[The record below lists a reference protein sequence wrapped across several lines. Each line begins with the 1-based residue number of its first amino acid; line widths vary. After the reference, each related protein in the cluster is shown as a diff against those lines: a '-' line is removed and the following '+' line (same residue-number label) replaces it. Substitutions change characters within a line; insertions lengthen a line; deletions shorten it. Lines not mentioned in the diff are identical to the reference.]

1 MMYNSIMYVQRRA
14 NTLELPGNYKFL
26 MAACILIS
34 ILGYVAD
41 GYKQKSTNA
50 CLKRIEG
57 NKKMAMSNFDRAART
72 NNALDKKLAAQYTG
86 YLSQN
91 SDKVCK
97 GL

>member
-1 MMYNSIMYVQRRA
+1 MM
-14 NTLELPGNYKFL
+14 
-26 MAACILIS
+26 ACILIS

-57 NKKMAMSNFDRAART
+57 NKKMAMSNFDRASKT
-72 NNALDKKLAAQYTG
+72 NNAIDKKLAEQYAR

-91 SDKVCK
+91 SDKVCE

>member
-1 MMYNSIMYVQRRA
+1 MYMRQRA
-14 NTLELPGNYKFL
+14 NKLELPGNHKFL
-26 MAACILIS
+26 MLACILIS
-34 ILGYVAD
+34 ALGYVAD

-57 NKKMAMSNFDRAART
+57 NKKIAMSNFDRASKT
-72 NNALDKKLAAQYTG
+72 NNVIDRKLAAQYAG

-91 SDKVCK
+91 SDKVCD